1 MPNPPTARIC
11 HLTTRRIRVRIPD
24 KRGDAAFF
32 DDIVDRFSRWHSVE
46 RVEANP
52 LTASIL
58 VYCSDPQQLLA
69 EITARNDLLA
79 IDFVAEQ
86 CASET
91 LRNRAA
97 QHFGSA
103 DAALRRWTEGE
114 LDIRGL
120 LFLLY
125 LVGGVYQ
132 LSQGRVSASAPS
144 LLWRAGSLIGLWD
157 VWPVASSRSAHRAD
171 PVTGP
176 TVLPLNTAVRGRAR
190 FRVAGLRRNERLKQ
204 VLGVRLV

>member
-11 HLTTRRIRVRIPD
+11 HLTARRMRVRIPE
-24 KRGDAAFF
+24 KRRDTAFF
-32 DDIVDRFSRWHSVE
+32 DDIVDRLSRWQSVE

-69 EITARNDLLA
+69 DITARNDLFA
-79 IDFVAEQ
+79 IDFGAEQ
-86 CASET
+86 RASET

-114 LDIRGL
+114 LDIRSL
-120 LFLLY
+120 LFVLY
-125 LVGGVYQ
+125 LFGGVYQ
-132 LSQGRVSASAPS
+132 LLHGRVTASAPS

-157 VWPVASSRSAHRAD
+157 VWPAASSGVPAE
-171 PVTGP
+171 P
-176 TVLPLNTAVRGRAR
+176 TR
-190 FRVAGLRRNERLKQ
+190 
-204 VLGVRLV
+204 

>member
-11 HLTTRRIRVRIPD
+11 HLTARRVRVRIPD
-24 KRGDAAFF
+24 KRRDAVFF
-32 DDIVDRFSRWHSVE
+32 DHIVDRLSRWQNVE

-58 VYCSDPQQLLA
+58 VYCSDTQKLLA
-69 EITARNDLLA
+69 DMTPRNDLFA
-79 IDFVAEQ
+79 IDLGAKQ
-86 CASET
+86 RASET

-120 LFLLY
+120 LFVVY
-125 LVGGVYQ
+125 LVSGAYQ
-132 LSQGRVSASAPS
+132 LLQGRVTASAPS

-157 VWPVASSRSAHRAD
+157 AWPSASSGMPSE
-171 PVTGP
+171 P
-176 TVLPLNTAVRGRAR
+176 TR
-190 FRVAGLRRNERLKQ
+190 
-204 VLGVRLV
+204 

>member
-11 HLTTRRIRVRIPD
+11 HLTARRLRVRIPD
-24 KRGDAAFF
+24 KRRDTAYF
-32 DDIVDRFSRWHSVE
+32 DDVVARLSRWQSVE

-58 VYCSDPQQLLA
+58 VYCPDAQKLLA
-69 EITARNDLLA
+69 DMTPRNDLFA
-79 IDFVAEQ
+79 IDLGAERR
-86 CASET
+86 ASET

-120 LFLLY
+120 LFVVY

-132 LSQGRVSASAPS
+132 LSRGKVTASAPS

-157 VWPVASSRSAHRAD
+157 VWPTASSGMPSE
-171 PVTGP
+171 P
-176 TVLPLNTAVRGRAR
+176 TR
-190 FRVAGLRRNERLKQ
+190 
-204 VLGVRLV
+204 

>member
-1 MPNPPTARIC
+1 M
-11 HLTTRRIRVRIPD
+11 RVRIPD
-24 KRGDAAFF
+24 KRRDTAFF
-32 DDIVDRFSRWHSVE
+32 DDIADRLSRWQGVE

-58 VYCSDPQQLLA
+58 FYCSDPHQLLA
-69 EITARNDLLA
+69 DITARNDLLA
-79 IDFVAEQ
+79 IDFNAARR
-86 CASET
+86 ASET

-120 LFLLY
+120 LFIVY

-132 LSQGRVSASAPS
+132 LLQGRVSASAPS

-157 VWPVASSRSAHRAD
+157 VWPAASSGTPAE
-171 PVTGP
+171 P
-176 TVLPLNTAVRGRAR
+176 TR
-190 FRVAGLRRNERLKQ
+190 
-204 VLGVRLV
+204 

>member
-11 HLTTRRIRVRIPD
+11 HLTARRMRIRIPD
-24 KRGDAAFF
+24 KRRDRAFF
-32 DDIVDRFSRWHSVE
+32 DDICDRLSRWQSVE
-46 RVEANP
+46 CIEANP

-58 VYCSDPQQLLA
+58 VYCSNPQQLLA
-69 EITARNDLLA
+69 ELTARNNLLA
-79 IDFVAEQ
+79 IDFGAERR
-86 CASET
+86 ASET

-97 QHFGSA
+97 RHFGSA

-125 LVGGVYQ
+125 LVSGVYQ
-132 LSQGRVSASAPS
+132 LLQGRVTASAPS

-157 VWPVASSRSAHRAD
+157 VWPTASSGMPAE
-171 PVTGP
+171 P
-176 TVLPLNTAVRGRAR
+176 TP
-190 FRVAGLRRNERLKQ
+190 
-204 VLGVRLV
+204 

>member
-1 MPNPPTARIC
+1 MPNPPMARIC
-11 HLTTRRIRVRIPD
+11 HLTARRMRVKIPD
-24 KRGDAAFF
+24 KRRDTAFF
-32 DDIVDRFSRWHSVE
+32 DDIVGRLSRRQDVE

-58 VYCSDPQQLLA
+58 VYCSDSQKLL
-69 EITARNDLLA
+69 TDMTPRNDLFA
-79 IDFVAEQ
+79 IDFSAEQ
-86 CASET
+86 RASKT
-91 LRNRAA
+91 LRDRAA

-120 LFLLY
+120 LFVLY

-132 LSQGRVSASAPS
+132 LLQGRVTASAPS

-157 VWPVASSRSAHRAD
+157 VWLAASS
-171 PVTGP
+171 
-176 TVLPLNTAVRGRAR
+176 
-190 FRVAGLRRNERLKQ
+190 
-204 VLGVRLV
+204 GVPAEPSR